1 MPVPDNAR
9 QGHVVLRVVLITL
22 ALGVLLASAM
32 MWWWVRESDDGGLA
46 TGQATTTAEVE
57 ASNS

>member
-1 MPVPDNAR
+1 MPAPDNAR

-32 MWWWVRESDDGGLA
+32 MWWWVRETDDGGLA
-46 TGQATTTAEVE
+46 TGQATTSAGME
-57 ASNS
+57 ASSG